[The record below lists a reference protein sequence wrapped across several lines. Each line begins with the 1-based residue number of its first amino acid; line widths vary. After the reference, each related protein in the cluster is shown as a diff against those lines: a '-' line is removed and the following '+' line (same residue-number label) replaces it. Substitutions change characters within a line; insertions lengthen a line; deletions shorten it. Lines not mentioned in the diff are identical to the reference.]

1 MYEEVV
7 VGDIENV
14 LYALKQVMYEHKLS
28 FYTIVENMEPDMRE
42 ELASALYAYSA
53 NQDVL
58 TDIVQ

>member
-28 FYTIVENMEPDMRE
+28 FYTVVENMEPDMRE
-42 ELASALYAYSA
+42 ELGSALYAYNA
-53 NQDVL
+53 NQDAL
-58 TDIVQ
+58 TDNVQ

>member
-28 FYTIVENMEPDMRE
+28 SYTIVENMEPDMRE
-42 ELASALYAYSA
+42 ELGSALYAYNA
-53 NQDVL
+53 NQDAL
-58 TDIVQ
+58 TDNVQ